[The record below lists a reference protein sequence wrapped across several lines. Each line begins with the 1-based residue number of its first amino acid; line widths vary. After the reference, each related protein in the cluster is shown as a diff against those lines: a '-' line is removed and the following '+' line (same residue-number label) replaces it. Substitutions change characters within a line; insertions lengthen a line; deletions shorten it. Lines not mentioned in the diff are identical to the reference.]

1 MKLRIER
8 LGMMGTVQCTMCTI
22 FFCLNISH
30 DILCYLLRGQSLI
43 E

>member
-8 LGMMGTVQCTMCTI
+8 LGMMGTVQCTMCSI

-30 DILCYLLRGQSLI
+30 DVLFRLPGGQSLI